1 MCRGPRTSDASPDAA
16 LRGGG
21 PGAPP
26 RHDSGQGTTD
36 AENSYDGVT
45 RPRVPMRSV
54 RTFRTGTVAAV
65 IVWKVAALAVLPAAL
80 CCQAVMVAD
89 GAAVPAC
96 CAGGE
101 HGAMCPMKRAPGSDR
116 DADAPQNLPR
126 MIGCSSLDDALI
138 GLLSL
143 TGFTSDVFEWA
154 AVPGRLERIAELRYA
169 AASLV
174 GAPLPPPPRA

>member
-1 MCRGPRTSDASPDAA
+1 MRD
-16 LRGGG
+16 
-21 PGAPP
+21 
-26 RHDSGQGTTD
+26 
-36 AENSYDGVT
+36 
-45 RPRVPMRSV
+45 PRVPIRPG

-65 IVWKVAALAVLPAAL
+65 IAWKLAALAVLPVAL

-96 CAGGE
+96 CEGGE
-101 HGAMCPMKRAPGSDR
+101 HGAMCPMKRAAGSDR
-116 DADAPQNLPR
+116 DADAPENLPR

-143 TGFTSDVFEWA
+143 TGFTPDVFEWA

-174 GAPLPPPPRA
+174 GAPSPPPPRA